1 MQWIR
6 QIDQTMFFWCN
17 QRLSSRA
24 MDRLFG
30 WITHLG
36 GALFTIICAV
46 SLAWFAEG
54 EFSRI
59 GLQSLIALAVSH
71 IIAVLIKR
79 KVRRD
84 RPFRKLEQVKVGKFP
99 LKDYSFPSGHTTAIF
114 ALVTPFM
121 LASSPA
127 IMLVLIGLALL
138 VAISRVYWGYHYPI
152 DCVAGGMVGFLTAV
166 LVVLFMHS

>member
-6 QIDQTMFFWCN
+6 EVDQRMFLWCN

-24 MDRLFG
+24 LDRLFG

-46 SLAWFAEG
+46 SLTWFATG
-54 EFSRI
+54 ELSRI
-59 GLQSLIALAVSH
+59 GLQSLVALAVSH
-71 IIAVLIKR
+71 MVALLIKK

-114 ALVTPFM
+114 ALVTPLM
-121 LASSPA
+121 LVSSPT
-127 IMLVLIGLALL
+127 IMLVLIGLAFL
-138 VAISRVYWGYHYPI
+138 VAVSRVYWGYHYPI
-152 DCVAGGMVGFLTAV
+152 DCIVGGMVGFLTAV
-166 LVVLFMHS
+166 LVMLCMQI